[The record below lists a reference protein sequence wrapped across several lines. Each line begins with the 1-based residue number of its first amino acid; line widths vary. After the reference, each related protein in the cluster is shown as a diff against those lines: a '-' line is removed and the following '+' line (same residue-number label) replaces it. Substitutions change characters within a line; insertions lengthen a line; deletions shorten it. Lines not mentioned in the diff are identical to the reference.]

1 MSDMYTT
8 TLKNILVTGT
18 RVLALAVA
26 TVSTGCTTQPPP
38 PEPASAAAAAVVQ
51 VRRDYATVNGLR
63 MYYEIH
69 GSGRPLVLLHG
80 AFGVA
85 ETWAPMLPA
94 LTKNKQVII
103 VEQQGHGRT
112 VDRSGPLTYEQMAD
126 DTSALL
132 RELKIGPVDVFG
144 YSDGGIVALG
154 VAFRAP
160 DLVRRIAI
168 FGANAGSVKETHE
181 PEMYEAFANLPAD
194 FAPAEFKDP
203 YDRVAPDKTKW
214 PELVRKIKEMGLGFR
229 GYSDADVRSIKA
241 LTLIMQ
247 GDRDIVRP
255 EHAVRMFRM
264 IPQSQLA
271 ILASGDHFMPIRSPD
286 RVVATLLQF
295 LDAPEAS
302 PGR

>member
-26 TVSTGCTTQPPP
+26 TVSTGCTTQPPA
-38 PEPASAAAAAVVQ
+38 PEPASAATAAVVQ
-51 VRRDYATVNGLR
+51 IRRDYATVNGLR

-80 AFGVA
+80 AFGVV
-85 ETWAPMLPA
+85 ESWAPMLPA
-94 LTKNKQVII
+94 LTKNRQVVM

-112 VDRSGPLTYEQMAD
+112 FDRSGPLTYEQMAD
-126 DTSALL
+126 DTVALL
-132 RELKIGPVDVFG
+132 RALKIGPVDMFG

-160 DLVRRIAI
+160 DLVRRVAV
-168 FGANAGSVKETHE
+168 FGSNAGSVKATHE
-181 PEMYEAFANLPAD
+181 PEMYEAFAKLPVD

-203 YDRVAPDKTKW
+203 YDRVAPDKSKW
-214 PELVRKIKEMGLGFR
+214 PVLVQKIKEMGLGFK
-229 GYSDADVRSIKA
+229 GYPEADLRSIKA

-255 EHAVRMFRM
+255 EHAVEMFRI
-264 IPQSQLA
+264 IPRSQLA
-271 ILASGDHFMPIRSPD
+271 ILGGGDHFMPLRNPD
-286 RVVATLLQF
+286 RVLAVLVPF
-295 LDAPEAS
+295 LEAPE
-302 PGR
+302 PTDGR